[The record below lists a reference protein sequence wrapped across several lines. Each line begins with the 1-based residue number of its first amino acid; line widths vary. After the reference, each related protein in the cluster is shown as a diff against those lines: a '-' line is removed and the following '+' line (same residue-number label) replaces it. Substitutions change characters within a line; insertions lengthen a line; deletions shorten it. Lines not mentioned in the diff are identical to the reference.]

1 MASRNF
7 SRYFLI
13 AILLGTT
20 FAFFRM
26 MKEFVVPVLL
36 AAVFA
41 SLFYPLFR
49 WFLRV
54 LRGRRNLAAF
64 LCCLVLL
71 LVLVVPLY
79 LVAYMVTNEAIDF
92 YASTKVQVAEILKQG
107 DAGPLGKLKNLGWV
121 RRFHLEQVDWKATAK
136 EAAATVG
143 SGIATVIKSFV
154 DTASRGTI
162 QVVVTL
168 FITLFTLFYFFR
180 DGEAMVRRARALVPL
195 DNDDKDALLAR
206 FSSVSRA
213 TVRGT
218 LVIALVQ
225 GACSGLALW
234 AFGVSSPFLWGVVA
248 TLTSIV
254 PLVGAW
260 VVLYPAAFYLMA
272 TGHLWQGIGLLA
284 VTVVVIVNVDNLLRP
299 RLVGQEAGM
308 HDLMVFFA
316 TLGGIGMF
324 GPMGFI
330 LGPMLAALFLSV
342 LDIYSE
348 EFKAELPEP
357 APLADAGD
365 TSDSSGA
372 SQAGA
377 SQAG

>member
-1 MASRNF
+1 MAARSL

-13 AILLGTT
+13 AVLIGTA
-20 FAFFRM
+20 FVFFRM

-41 SLFYPLFR
+41 SLFYPLFL

-54 LRGRRNLAAF
+54 GRGRRNLAAF

-71 LVLVVPLY
+71 LVLVAPLY

-92 YASTKVQVAEILKQG
+92 YASTKVQVAQILKQG
-107 DAGPLGKLKNLGWV
+107 DAGPLGRIKSLDWV
-121 RRFHLEQVDWKATAK
+121 QRLHLERVDWQATFK
-136 EAAATVG
+136 ERAATLG
-143 SGIATVIKSFV
+143 SGLATVIKTV
-154 DTASRGTI
+154 LDKTSRGTI

-180 DGEAMVRRARALVPL
+180 DGEAIVRRVRRLVPL
-195 DNDDKDALLAR
+195 DEDDKNALLER

-218 LVIALVQ
+218 LLIALVQ

-234 AFGVSSPFLWGVVA
+234 AFGVGSPFLWGVVA

-299 RLVGQEAGM
+299 RLVGAEAGM

-330 LGPMLAALFLSV
+330 LGPMIAALFLSI

-348 EFKAELPEP
+348 EFKEDLPKADPPAAEPS
-357 APLADAGD
+357 AG
-365 TSDSSGA
+365 
-372 SQAGA
+372 
-377 SQAG
+377 